1 MISIHRFEYAGY
13 SSEDFDLC
21 CQLSFDNST
30 GETST
35 FLSREAVASETYRGE
50 IQRVSSYKYT
60 DVLAPTI
67 TLIDK
72 NFGDFD
78 LDRQRKI
85 LKWLTSK
92 HTPSFMTVFHDDS
105 GVVSYE
111 MLGNWTE
118 INTYKLGSGCVVGF
132 QCVFSSISPYALS
145 PLYTCSR
152 SVSNPAN
159 QKFTLDI
166 DTDEIEKAI
175 YPRVTIQQN
184 NSVVVYVDHPM
195 IVNGMWVDTDYIDG
209 TVYYYEEAQNP
220 DGTTGAYYYNQY
232 VNESIIAT
240 VSYDNPVTANTKTS
254 VIIKSVNTDEYGKVR
269 TSYLRIKNNTAG
281 ETIVL
286 DGANKVVSSSNTK
299 RVFGNDFMDWA
310 WLPMYNGKNEITVIG
325 NCNITIE
332 YREIRKIGEI

>member
-1 MISIHRFEYAGY
+1 MISIHRFSYAGY

-78 LDRQRKI
+78 IDRQRKI

-92 HTPSFMTVFHDDS
+92 NMPSFMTVFHDDS

-118 INTYKLGSGCVVGF
+118 ISTYKLGSGRVVGF
-132 QCVFSSISPYALS
+132 QCVFSSISPYAYS
-145 PLYTCSR
+145 PLYTYSQ
-152 SVSNPAN
+152 SVVNIAH
-159 QKFTLDI
+159 QKFT
-166 DTDEIEKAI
+166 IELNSDNENAI
-175 YPRVTIQQN
+175 YPRVTIKQH
-184 NSVVVYVDHPM
+184 NSVLVYVDKPM
-195 IVNGMWVDTDYIDG
+195 IVNNAWVDSDYIDG
-209 TVYYYEEAQNP
+209 TVYYYDVAG
-220 DGTTGAYYYNQY
+220 DYYYNKH
-232 VNESIIAT
+232 NADGSIVAT
-240 VSYDNPVTANTKTS
+240 VTKTNPVTTSTKTS
-254 VIIKSVNTDEYGKVR
+254 VIIKSVNTDEYGKVH
-269 TSYLRIKNNTAG
+269 TSYLRIKNNSAG

-286 DGANKVVSSSNTK
+286 DGANRVVSSSATK
-299 RVFGNDFMDWA
+299 RVFGNDFMDWQ
-310 WLPMYNGKNEITVIG
+310 WLQLYNGKNEITVIG
-325 NCNITIE
+325 NCTVTLE
-332 YREIRKIGEI
+332 YRCIRKIGSY